1 VNTFEVAVLRILIKR
16 QQPLKLSALVNGF
29 PDDCEDGVLSA
40 VSSLRLQ
47 GYIMLNDY
55 QPNGYVSLNR
65 ERRKHILQILD
76 PDINSDKFE
85 ALHTKKE
92 ENHNSISIKEKK
104 SFGKLIPRYPIS
116 HAVRTIAISSLLIIG
131 FAIAL
136 GSSMPTTSPDTES
149 VADHHNYMPPHK
161 KLSVAYGTHDNDGIM
176 NSTSSH
182 TPAPASLVALKD
194 CIQKPSQQQT

>member
-1 VNTFEVAVLRILIKR
+1 MNTFEVAVLRILIKR

-47 GYIMLNDY
+47 GYILLNDY
-55 QPNGYVSLNR
+55 QPNGYVFLNR
-65 ERRKHILQILD
+65 ERRKDILQILD

-85 ALHTKKE
+85 PLYTK
-92 ENHNSISIKEKK
+92 ENHNSIPIKEKK
-104 SFGKLIPRYPIS
+104 SFGHLIPRYPIS
-116 HAVRTIAISSLLIIG
+116 QVVRTIAISSLLIVG

-149 VADHHNYMPPHK
+149 VAYHQHMPH
-161 KLSVAYGTHDNDGIM
+161 KLSVAYEADDHDGIM
-176 NSTSSH
+176 NSTSSY

>member
-1 VNTFEVAVLRILIKR
+1 MNTFEVAVLRILIKR

-85 ALHTKKE
+85 ALHTKE
-92 ENHNSISIKEKK
+92 EDHNSVPIKEKK

-116 HAVRTIAISSLLIIG
+116 QAVRTIAISSLLIVG

-149 VADHHNYMPPHK
+149 VAYHHQYMPSHK
-161 KLSVAYGTHDNDGIM
+161 KWDVAYGADDHDGIM
-176 NSTSSH
+176 NSTSSY

>member
-85 ALHTKKE
+85 PLHTKE

-116 HAVRTIAISSLLIIG
+116 QAVRTIAISSLLIVG

-149 VADHHNYMPPHK
+149 VAYHHQYMPSHK
-161 KLSVAYGTHDNDGIM
+161 KWDVAYGADDHDGIM
-176 NSTSSH
+176 NSTSSY

>member
-1 VNTFEVAVLRILIKR
+1 VNTFEVAVLRIIIKR

-29 PDDCEDGVLSA
+29 PDDCEDDVLSA

-55 QPNGYVSLNR
+55 QPNGYLSLNR
-65 ERRKHILQILD
+65 ERRKDILQILD
-76 PDINSDKFE
+76 PDINSDKLE
-85 ALHTKKE
+85 ALHAKE

-104 SFGKLIPRYPIS
+104 SFRKLIPRYPIS
-116 HAVRTIAISSLLIIG
+116 QAVRTIAISSLLIIG

-149 VADHHNYMPPHK
+149 VAYHHQYMPPHK

-176 NSTSSH
+176 NSTSSY
-182 TPAPASLVALKD
+182 TPAPASLVPLKD